1 MAFWAIVLIL
11 ESMIERSLQRG
22 HELSAFASIM
32 GYIAVFLLTTFEFF
46 TAAGFII
53 LFYCLFRELKKVLA
67 SHKYYQI
74 KYRTATYLSLIS
86 ILAISRF
93 FYYGVISLT
102 YSLLD
107 NKDRLLECKDLVP
120 SYLTEIF
127 FCLFVIFHVFV
138 EGSTKET
145 EKVRNKSQN
154 LLSS

>member
-1 MAFWAIVLIL
+1 M
-11 ESMIERSLQRG
+11 QKG
-22 HELSAFASIM
+22 HELSTFTRVM
-32 GYIAVFLLTTFEFF
+32 GYIAVFLLTTFEFL
-46 TAAGFII
+46 TAAGFVI

-93 FYYGVISLT
+93 IYYGVIALT

-107 NKDRLLECKDLVP
+107 NKDRLLQCKDLAP

-154 LLSS
+154 MLSSQNEG